1 MAKFLNK
8 KVLPIIMA
16 VLVFVLAV
24 GGVVTAVLLSKKS
37 PDPAPESNPS
47 SQGEEEEPVGA
58 TVNVKVWHTFTG
70 NAKTIFEK
78 DIVAAFKQQNKNI
91 RIMPVKMDCSLESVK
106 SAVASGQG
114 PDMIIVPAA
123 SLSDFAEENI
133 IQNLVGK
140 RNFDTIKAAQFNQL
154 YNLVKVNNGY
164 YGIPVNALVDVAVYN
179 ESALGGAAAPKTL
192 EELAALNKTIGI
204 NGYNTE
210 SLLSLFYS
218 AGGAV
223 MKDDFSTAVGY
234 MDSNASVKALQSLV
248 SLKKLYADFSRE
260 GAPSPMAGVASG
272 DYLMT
277 VANSKAFSNEG
288 VSTDGLTAALVPT
301 ANGAASK
308 SVAGCDAA
316 AILESSAMKDEAWQF
331 IQFLAGDEAQAV
343 MAKSGDLPAND
354 AAARL
359 ETTKESVPFADVYL
373 EALEGAQLRVVD
385 KKHNAVM
392 PYIDKAFADAI
403 TGAKKPGDA
412 LTLCAKQ
419 IDAVLQGK
427 QLPLDSAGAT
437 LEAETGRLTGTAVV
451 VDNGNASGGKYVSG
465 LNWEAGEPNRLI
477 FDNLKLEKKGT
488 YELRIGYSSG
498 TNGGVAVLV
507 NGVKLACQYT
517 YTDLG
522 WAFVPNVVTMEIPL
536 KGDGTDTLEFFDI
549 QAGCYIWIDYIQLS
563 YLNGNYEEPEDIDK
577 PVEDG
582 RIEAESGELIGK
594 AEVCQSFLA
603 SGGKYVV
610 GLNADVTDPLH
621 PTFPNRVRFDAS
633 LLKVDKAGTYEV
645 TMGYSA
651 GVAGILGA
659 NINGKEKLFPFE
671 RSTPADN
678 DWSYVPA
685 TFTFKIELK
694 GDGTDVI
701 EFYDV
706 SNFIWMDYFRLSYL
720 GGGAEPDEGDGRIE
734 AETGEMSGEAF
745 VFTQAGASE
754 SRVVTGL
761 DATEGNL
768 NKVTFK
774 DLPTQ
779 GRGTYTLKMV
789 YSSATNGILLAIVN
803 GVPMEMPWTFTDTTW
818 AYVPNT
824 LTLDIPLRGDG
835 TDTIAFTI
843 KNSGEY
849 IWLDYFYLT
858 FKSSEIVK
866 PEGMVE
872 AEIGHLGGSAEIKS
886 NNVASEGKYVTGLHS
901 AAGNPNFVSLSGSQ
915 LVKEAGVYDMSIAY
929 SAAQSGVLGVE
940 LNGVTYEVPY
950 GFTDVDGAF
959 SLSAATLWRVP
970 FKGDGTDIVKFYDIE
985 GSISLDYIQLTR
997 KGDTPPAYLYEGEK
1011 AEMHGEAAA
1020 MPKPQGENPNEAFSG
1035 GGYAYNFNFD
1045 KPGSFVRF
1053 KNLGVTAEN
1062 AGRYKVTATLM
1073 ALVNGNIG
1081 VRVNGYEVI
1090 APFTFD
1096 AEKPWIPNVTVE
1108 VEVALRG
1115 GDDDYIDIFVPD
1127 ANTNWFWLDCIK
1139 IEYIGEDVSDLRT
1152 DRLEAEDAEYDEAI
1166 VPKRE
1171 ESNGAFTITLPAD
1184 GVVSFRDVM
1193 TSAIDKA
1200 GVYTMN
1206 IVYRTAVEN
1215 ARLQATVSHE
1225 EENPDGTIVLLD
1237 LLKSEG
1243 LTMVSKNVTL
1253 QGDGS
1258 DCIEIQALGGEIAID
1273 YITFT
1278 YFGEIIPGLTLEA
1291 EDATVDDA
1299 CIVTDDA
1306 ASNRQAVTGLQD
1318 GKTLTYKNIIVP
1330 ASGVYN
1336 LILQYKA
1343 EEAGQAQIVVNG
1355 RAAQTLS
1362 YEAGESFAQS
1372 AALAV
1377 PLKGDGT
1384 DTIVIADAESGKSFV
1399 LDYAVLQYVKPIVS
1413 SNKTLTVDYAKPY
1426 GSATIA
1432 AGKAENLTS
1441 LDSEGVNFD
1450 ENKMYKPGGD
1460 SYIAFEDLAIY
1471 KPGWYNLRL
1480 DAGYNAYA
1488 TRMIVTVNAGAAD
1501 EKTSGY
1507 VINTDGYTEPMLVY
1521 LRGDGTDSIRIEELT
1536 GGTWSY
1542 GFVRGIVLS
1551 PADVAYFSEAEEADE
1566 VHGVIHGYA
1575 ENDGFYRPC
1584 KSSGLAYVDSFH
1596 TSTGEGVIFKRVNV
1610 AEAGEYILNIRA
1622 FNGGDAMLDVV
1633 VNGTTYKVS
1642 FNTGDWET
1650 FTTRQ
1655 VNIPL
1660 QAGDNTI
1667 QIKYGDGATYAAID
1681 YISVTSGSIIEF
1693 ETANTAGSI
1702 VSATSGGAAGCD
1714 GASGG
1719 QVFNNIGTGT
1729 VTIALPTDLVQNG
1742 HYRLNFGVV
1751 PVFLIDIA
1759 GTVNDETFTVKL
1771 SGFPTQ
1777 SFSKPSGFAVEN
1789 ITLKGDGTDT
1799 IVLTLNDNWAHL
1811 DYVYLQYMGDEA
1823 PLL

>member
-1 MAKFLNK
+1 MKGGGLVKRKISKYRKLLALILALGLLGSLPLSGFSVGASAPTVPAEDLLKSDINDDGTTDILDLLIMRSDPSGEDFDWKQRWTADIDSDETVDDDDFALLKEHLLRKSWATTNVIDSFDQYEDADDFLSYCTCSG
-8 KVLPIIMA
+8 VLYGNPYMP
-16 VLVFVLAV
+16 FVALGTESQPDRRYARFGVYGGNNNGGATFDINMDGREVAFSHMEKISLWFRIAPLASYPNY
-24 GGVVTAVLLSKKS
+24 TSHSCTLTLLLS
-37 PDPAPESNPS
+37 
-47 SQGEEEEPVGA
+47 
-58 TVNVKVWHTFTG
+58 
-70 NAKTIFEK
+70 
-78 DIVAAFKQQNKNI
+78 
-91 RIMPVKMDCSLESVK
+91 
-106 SAVASGQG
+106 
-114 PDMIIVPAA
+114 
-123 SLSDFAEENI
+123 
-133 IQNLVGK
+133 
-140 RNFDTIKAAQFNQL
+140 
-154 YNLVKVNNGY
+154 
-164 YGIPVNALVDVAVYN
+164 
-179 ESALGGAAAPKTL
+179 
-192 EELAALNKTIGI
+192 
-204 NGYNTE
+204 
-210 SLLSLFYS
+210 
-218 AGGAV
+218 
-223 MKDDFSTAVGY
+223 
-234 MDSNASVKALQSLV
+234 
-248 SLKKLYADFSRE
+248 
-260 GAPSPMAGVASG
+260 
-272 DYLMT
+272 
-277 VANSKAFSNEG
+277 
-288 VSTDGLTAALVPT
+288 
-301 ANGAASK
+301 
-308 SVAGCDAA
+308 
-316 AILESSAMKDEAWQF
+316 
-331 IQFLAGDEAQAV
+331 
-343 MAKSGDLPAND
+343 
-354 AAARL
+354 
-359 ETTKESVPFADVYL
+359 
-373 EALEGAQLRVVD
+373 
-385 KKHNAVM
+385 
-392 PYIDKAFADAI
+392 
-403 TGAKKPGDA
+403 
-412 LTLCAKQ
+412 
-419 IDAVLQGK
+419 
-427 QLPLDSAGAT
+427 
-437 LEAETGRLTGTAVV
+437 
-451 VDNGNASGGKYVSG
+451 
-465 LNWEAGEPNRLI
+465 
-477 FDNLKLEKKGT
+477 
-488 YELRIGYSSG
+488 
-498 TNGGVAVLV
+498 
-507 NGVKLACQYT
+507 
-517 YTDLG
+517 
-522 WAFVPNVVTMEIPL
+522 
-536 KGDGTDTLEFFDI
+536 
-549 QAGCYIWIDYIQLS
+549 
-563 YLNGNYEEPEDIDK
+563 
-577 PVEDG
+577 
-582 RIEAESGELIGK
+582 
-594 AEVCQSFLA
+594 
-603 SGGKYVV
+603 
-610 GLNADVTDPLH
+610 
-621 PTFPNRVRFDAS
+621 
-633 LLKVDKAGTYEV
+633 
-645 TMGYSA
+645 
-651 GVAGILGA
+651 
-659 NINGKEKLFPFE
+659 
-671 RSTPADN
+671 
-678 DWSYVPA
+678 
-685 TFTFKIELK
+685 
-694 GDGTDVI
+694 
-701 EFYDV
+701 
-706 SNFIWMDYFRLSYL
+706 
-720 GGGAEPDEGDGRIE
+720 GGGAISTSITIPVTGEWVNIVRPYGVFSGIGSETGVTITGYTLFFKDMSTYAEASVIEVDSISVQPLEPYGRIE

-901 AAGNPNFVSLSGSQ
+901 AAGNPNFVSLSGNQ

-1184 GVVSFRDVM
+1184 GVVTFRDVM

-1575 ENDGFYRPC
+1575 ENDVLYRPC

-1596 TSTGEGVIFKRVNV
+1596 TSTGEGVIFERVNV